1 MSIISAAKREISTG
15 IKGVIYGESG
25 VGKTSLIH
33 SLPADE
39 TLVLDLEAGLLAVE
53 GWDGDSVEIRQWEL
67 ARAWA
72 SLIGGIN
79 PSVMDASPYGKQ
91 YYDNVVARLGVD
103 PKSLDK
109 YKNIFI
115 DSITVAS
122 RLCLDWAKRQP
133 EAYTKQNEISNLKVY
148 GLLGQEMIHWLTQLQ
163 HTKNKNV
170 WFVGIL
176 DRKTDDMGAATYE
189 PQMEGSKGKLEL
201 PGIVDQVITMTVLK
215 AKDKDGNESKKRV
228 FVTDKLNKW
237 GYPAKDRSGRLD
249 PIEAPHLGRLMDKIK
264 NGQRKAINFDT
275 VLDGDTILY

>member
-1 MSIISAAKREISTG
+1 MSIIKSAKREQENG

-25 VGKTSLIH
+25 VGKTTLIH
-33 SLPADE
+33 TLPPE
-39 TLVLDLEAGLLAVE
+39 KTLVLDLEAGLLAIE
-53 GWDGDSVEIRQWEL
+53 GWDGDSVAIRQWEY

-72 SLIGGIN
+72 SLIGGVN
-79 PSVMDASPYGKQ
+79 PAVLDATPYGQQ
-91 YYDNVVARLGVD
+91 YYNNVVAKLGID
-103 PKSLDK
+103 PKDLDK
-109 YKNIFI
+109 YENIFI

-133 EAYTKQNEISNLKVY
+133 EAFTKQNEISNLKVY

-163 HTKNKNV
+163 HTKGKNV

-176 DRKTDDMGAATYE
+176 DKKTDDIGATVYE

-215 AKDKDGNESKKRV
+215 SRDKDGVETKRRV

-249 PIEAPHLGRLMDKIK
+249 AIEVPHLGKLMNKIK
-264 NGQRKAINFDT
+264 HGERKALNFDE
-275 VLDGDTILY
+275 VLSGDEILY